1 MRHFAPLLIC
11 IALVACSDPA
21 PKTGSMPGITTGEYD
36 APKNA
41 EAAAAYMSGFHARYD
56 IPELD
61 YPEEIKIRIR
71 KAQHARFTRDME
83 NGRRRSELMA
93 KLALTVMAQKDPE
106 AKEVL
111 EKLKRNPKAKP
122 SPSDISQLIEMAE
135 YEAPR
140 EVLSKSE
147 RGKIYKDT
155 LRDYKSNF
163 RSLKVEAC
171 RWTKLKRLIGT
182 GHEQMAFIH
191 GSHPTHGYRCD
202 VSLKTEERKGYPR
215 ARDFS
220 AFWVKMPSGDWAYY
234 GKFYGV
240 GISPRTQR
248 LDQNLLKDPEGTI
261 MRQSTWDSVAAS
273 LHQ

>member
-1 MRHFAPLLIC
+1 MRILITVLLSFS
-11 IALVACSDPA
+11 LTACKAPA
-21 PKTGSMPGITTGEYD
+21 PKSGVMPGITTGEYE
-36 APKNA
+36 APRNH
-41 EAAAAYMSGFHARYD
+41 EAAASYMAGFQARYD

-61 YPEEIKIRIR
+61 YPEDIKARIR
-71 KAQHARFTRDME
+71 RARHAQFVRFME
-83 NGRRRSELMA
+83 NGRKRTEMMS
-93 KLALTVMAQKDPE
+93 KLALSLAAQNDPE

-122 SPSDISQLIEMAE
+122 SSSDISQLIQMAE
-135 YEAPR
+135 HEAPR

-163 RSLKVEAC
+163 RSLKVESC
-171 RWTKLKRLIGT
+171 RWTELKRLIGT

-261 MRQSTWDSVAAS
+261 MRQSAWDSVAAS
-273 LHQ
+273 LQ